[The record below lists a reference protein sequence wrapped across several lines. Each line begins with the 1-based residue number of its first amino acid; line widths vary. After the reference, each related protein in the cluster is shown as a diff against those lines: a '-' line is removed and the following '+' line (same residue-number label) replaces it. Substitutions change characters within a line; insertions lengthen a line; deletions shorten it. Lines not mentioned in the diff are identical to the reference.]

1 MVGERKDGDRWVPD
15 EDNGWMDGWMDGW
28 VERGRSGEWDVGL
41 A

>member
-1 MVGERKDGDRWVPD
+1 MVGERAGGDGWGPG
-15 EDNGWMDGWMDGW
+15 EDNGWMDGW